1 MVTENVLEDGDNCV
15 LECGPNTM
23 EEGNKCIPCDGPCPK
38 REYCKTIKDNSLKCT
53 SQKHTSQDFLYIMVA
68 INWH

>member
-38 REYCKTIKDNSLKCT
+38 RKYCKTIKDISFKTYMISKIKQT
-53 SQKHTSQDFLYIMVA
+53 SQSL
-68 INWH
+68 